1 LRGKKKSS
9 PYFGG
14 PALLYIF
21 LKNIK
26 SESHSIDY
34 LTQDHPHLNFQ
45 EQWKVMFI
53 FFKWDWGLN
62 AGFYTCK
69 AGSLSLK
76 SLLQSI
82 CPGNFGDGVL

>member
-1 LRGKKKSS
+1 
-9 PYFGG
+9 
-14 PALLYIF
+14 
-21 LKNIK
+21 
-26 SESHSIDY
+26 
-34 LTQDHPHLNFQ
+34 
-45 EQWKVMFI
+45 MFI

-82 CPGNFGDGVL
+82 CPGNFGDGVLWTICLSWPWTMILPISASEVARITCMSHQCLARNSHF